1 MTRLRRS
8 ARNGRWIGVSTFK
21 GEAHSYVFIHSVL
34 IAEDGGYGLV
44 DKEEK
49 ENKDLLEEMVL
60 HELVNVH
67 IFANNIEDN
76 DDHGDHFKKVLSKL

>member
-1 MTRLRRS
+1 
-8 ARNGRWIGVSTFK
+8 
-21 GEAHSYVFIHSVL
+21 
-34 IAEDGGYGLV
+34 LV

-76 DDHGDHFKKVLSKL
+76 DDH